1 MTVATGL
8 DFMGSGV
15 KRFIKTC
22 CCGIWRG
29 EALAKKHWMFWMAG
43 CLLLGLDLGELTAFW
58 HCLPLHEYYGEIA
71 LKAVPEVRCWDC
83 PEGVFFFKKNV

>member
-1 MTVATGL
+1 ME
-8 DFMGSGV
+8 F
-15 KRFIKTC
+15 
-22 CCGIWRG
+22 G
-29 EALAKKHWMFWMAG
+29 EERLWQKKNWMFWMAG

-83 PEGVFFFKKNV
+83 PEGGFFKKNV